1 MGLDSRLGEHLAEHC
16 MFLELE
22 LGCVSNSTTCSI
34 NSTAELLR
42 DEVGGTELQKRE
54 RSSPKHLLN
63 NGLESK
69 F

>member
-1 MGLDSRLGEHLAEHC
+1 

-22 LGCVSNSTTCSI
+22 LDCVSNSITCSI
-34 NSTAELLR
+34 NSTTELLH
-42 DEVGGTELQKRE
+42 DEVGGAELQKRE
-54 RSSPKHLLN
+54 QNSPKHPLN